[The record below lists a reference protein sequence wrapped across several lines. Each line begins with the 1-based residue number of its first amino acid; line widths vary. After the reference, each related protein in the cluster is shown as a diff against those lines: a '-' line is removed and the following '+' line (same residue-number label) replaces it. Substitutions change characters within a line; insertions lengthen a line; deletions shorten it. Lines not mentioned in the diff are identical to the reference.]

1 MARRQ
6 VIEVQCSRC
15 ERTETRPIKEDP
27 PVGVRPIA
35 AFSATLQAEGAPAR
49 VVTIEDLCTVC
60 TKTVQHHLDAIAK
73 VIEGVSPNRVGGKK
87 KGEPGQ
93 PGTPSSP

>member
-15 ERTETRPIKEDP
+15 ERTETMPIKEEP
-27 PVGVRPIA
+27 PVGVRPLV

-49 VVTIEDLCTVC
+49 VVTIADLCAVC

-73 VIEGVSPNRVGGKK
+73 VIDGVSPDRKAGAKK
-87 KGEPGQ
+87 KGAEP
-93 PGTPSSP
+93 PSSP